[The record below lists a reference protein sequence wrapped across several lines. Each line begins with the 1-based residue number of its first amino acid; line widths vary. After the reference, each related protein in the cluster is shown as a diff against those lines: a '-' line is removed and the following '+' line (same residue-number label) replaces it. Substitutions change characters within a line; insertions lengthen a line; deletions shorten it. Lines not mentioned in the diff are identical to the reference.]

1 MPYFGHLSGLLFFN
15 KIFGKYKA
23 ETDYPITAKVRSKTA
38 HKKKVDNL
46 LSSRTREGVGGEKT
60 FAHGG
65 VKTKWLVTW
74 PASTYI
80 SP

>member
-15 KIFGKYKA
+15 KIFRKYKA

-38 HKKKVDNL
+38 HKKKVDNFSPPEL
-46 LSSRTREGVGGEKT
+46 GREGVGGEKT

-65 VKTKWLVTW
+65 VKTKTGL
-74 PASTYI
+74 
-80 SP
+80 